1 MTPAPIHT
9 ALADVAEIRRLEAA
23 FSLRHPKISLMQRAG
38 EAVAAHVLA
47 YLKKSKSKNV
57 LVLAGPGNNG
67 GDAWVAAAAL
77 QRAKCQVTVLAL
89 GEQNQTGAAAQKAR
103 AAFLAADGEVVKSW
117 PKKNALDVVIDGL
130 FGIGI
135 SRAPSGAVADVIN
148 QCNQLHRAQQFA
160 VLSID
165 VPSGLNADTGV
176 AFDPAIEADETLTF
190 IAAKPGLYT
199 ADGVDCAG
207 AVIVDALGVT
217 IPESQTTL
225 LTRDDVLPLIPVRRA
240 NSHKGRY
247 GNVGIVGGAE
257 GMVGAA
263 VLAARAALHMG
274 PGKVYLGIFDK
285 DRPALDIL
293 HPEIMV
299 RDARVLAKDD
309 NMTAFAI
316 GMGTGE
322 VGASSFLGLL
332 SLNRPLVIDA
342 DALNAIS
349 INPSINAALE
359 AKKAENA
366 LPCLP
371 FIFTPHPGEAAT
383 LLGIQSAD
391 VQNDRLSAARK
402 LAARFKGVVVL
413 KGAGSIIAHPD
424 GRAVINPTGNPGMAS
439 GGMGDALSGMLAA
452 LLAMGL
458 DAWDAARLGVYL
470 HGAAGDAALH
480 HGMGPH
486 GLTASEVIFEARG
499 LLNSGLEDGHGDED
513 KD

>member
-77 QRAKCQVTVLAL
+77 QRAKCRVTVLAL
-89 GEQNQTGAAAQKAR
+89 GEQTQTDAAAQAAR

-135 SRAPSGAVADVIN
+135 SRAPSGAVANVIN

-225 LTRDDVLPLIPVRRA
+225 LTRDDVLPLIRNP
-240 NSHKGRY
+240 
-247 GNVGIVGGAE
+247 
-257 GMVGAA
+257 
-263 VLAARAALHMG
+263 
-274 PGKVYLGIFDK
+274 
-285 DRPALDIL
+285 
-293 HPEIMV
+293 
-299 RDARVLAKDD
+299 
-309 NMTAFAI
+309 
-316 GMGTGE
+316 
-322 VGASSFLGLL
+322 FL
-332 SLNRPLVIDA
+332 S
-342 DALNAIS
+342 
-349 INPSINAALE
+349 
-359 AKKAENA
+359 
-366 LPCLP
+366 
-371 FIFTPHPGEAAT
+371 
-383 LLGIQSAD
+383 
-391 VQNDRLSAARK
+391 
-402 LAARFKGVVVL
+402 
-413 KGAGSIIAHPD
+413 
-424 GRAVINPTGNPGMAS
+424 
-439 GGMGDALSGMLAA
+439 
-452 LLAMGL
+452 
-458 DAWDAARLGVYL
+458 
-470 HGAAGDAALH
+470 
-480 HGMGPH
+480 
-486 GLTASEVIFEARG
+486 
-499 LLNSGLEDGHGDED
+499 
-513 KD
+513 